1 MLLFSACS
9 TQIDEDQRL
18 TYVKPAAVGKNV
30 LLVDFTGQR
39 CINCPTASH
48 EIEKIQE
55 QYSADTV
62 IAVGMHSGPLG
73 FRGNAKT
80 VGLSTTT
87 GDNYYRQWNVE
98 YQPQGVIDY
107 LGKSDYTAWG
117 GIVHQQLKQTAPL
130 NIKIDAKTNGTSGSG
145 SVSLEGL
152 DGNIQGKLQ
161 LWIVAVNGEAGE
173 SVNVKEGETTT
184 INFSTDFAVTWVPRH
199 LWLIAFV
206 YNDRG
211 VLQVKRAAFK
221 AN

>member
-107 LGKSDYTAWG
+107 LGKSDYTA
-117 GIVHQQLKQTAPL
+117 Q
-130 NIKIDAKTNGTSGSG
+130 
-145 SVSLEGL
+145 
-152 DGNIQGKLQ
+152 
-161 LWIVAVNGEAGE
+161 
-173 SVNVKEGETTT
+173 
-184 INFSTDFAVTWVPRH
+184 R
-199 LWLIAFV
+199 
-206 YNDRG
+206 
-211 VLQVKRAAFK
+211 
-221 AN
+221 